1 MFSCHL
7 VMMKNKNRVYMIQL
21 ISWIYFQVHGVKTE
35 IGLLCARGMSK
46 FCIYT
51 WVNGQFFFISS
62 AQP

>member
-1 MFSCHL
+1 
-7 VMMKNKNRVYMIQL
+7 MIQL